1 MSAESRANAA
11 DSLPE
16 PGGQVGRSLP
26 PVAPPPSVASAE
38 SAEADFLATGPSG
51 AVSIASLPASS
62 PAGVSEVEESPSAG
76 PPSAR
81 LPLLALVF
89 VAGVVSLGIEMCG
102 PRLMAPYFGTSLFI
116 WANQIGFTLLYLSL
130 GYLIGGRVADRYP
143 DPRVLCALTAVAAL
157 ATGLIPF
164 VSQPVLGWSVAGL
177 NPANPNGSVFVG
189 SLISVILLFSVPTIL
204 LGMVSPFAIRLSV
217 DSVGSAGRNAGSLY
231 ALSTTG
237 SILGAFLPVLVLIPA
252 WGVRRTL
259 LAMCVALVAV
269 SLWGLVPRVRVAAS
283 LPAAVLLVP
292 LLLPQV
298 APLGPLKN
306 LPGLIYYDESLYNY
320 IQVTRDS
327 SGTTRLILDE
337 GAGAVH
343 SIYSPQ
349 QILFGPG
356 WYTDY
361 LLAAPYFNAA
371 GQVHRLAIVG
381 LAGGTIARQFTAAYG
396 PIAID
401 GVEIDPAIVATGRRY
416 FHMTEPNLHV
426 YVEDGRTF
434 MRATTHTYDVVAID
448 AFQQPYIPFQ
458 LTTRE
463 FFQEILAHLTPAG
476 ALTINTAH
484 TCGNYS
490 LVQAFVNTLYAAG
503 FSNVYTI
510 DVGTTLNTEVIATR
524 APTTLAAFRTN
535 LAAIPSNSLV
545 SQVAEEAASAAR
557 VARPAPGGIVFTDD
571 RAPVEQ
577 LTDQL
582 IISYIQ
588 HNC

>member
-1 MSAESRANAA
+1 MAIEPRDASAGRYPYQ
-11 DSLPE
+11 D
-16 PGGQVGRSLP
+16 GQVGAAPP
-26 PVAPPPSVASAE
+26 PVAITAAHTYDGTSAPSR
-38 SAEADFLATGPSG
+38 G
-51 AVSIASLPASS
+51 A
-62 PAGVSEVEESPSAG
+62 
-76 PPSAR
+76 AR
-81 LPLLALVF
+81 AALLALVF

-130 GYLIGGRVADRYP
+130 GYLIGGRVADRHP
-143 DPRVLCALTAVAAL
+143 STRVLCTLTAVAAL

-164 VSQPVLGWSVAGL
+164 ISQPVLNWSVAGL

-189 SLISVILLFSVPTIL
+189 SLIAVILLFSVPTIL

-217 DSVGSAGRNAGSLY
+217 NSVGSAGRNAGSLY

-237 SILGAFLPVLVLIPA
+237 SILGAFLPVLVFIPA

-259 LAMCVALVAV
+259 LAMCVALAAV
-269 SLWGLVPRVRVAAS
+269 SVWGLAPRVRVATS

-292 LLLPQV
+292 LLLPQA

-306 LPGLIYYDESLYNY
+306 VPGLIYYDESLYNY

-343 SIYSPQ
+343 SIYNSG
-349 QILFGPG
+349 QILFGPE

-361 LLAAPYFNAA
+361 LLAAPYFNAGAAA
-371 GQVHRLAIVG
+371 GQVHRMAIVG
-381 LAGGTIARQFTAAYG
+381 LAGGTIARQFTAAYA
-396 PIAID
+396 PVAID
-401 GVEIDPAIVATGRRY
+401 GVEIDPAIVAAGRKY

-426 YVEDGRTF
+426 YIEDGRTF
-434 MRATTHTYDVVAID
+434 MRATTHTYDLVAID

-463 FFQEILAHLTPAG
+463 FFQEIEAHLSPSGVVT
-476 ALTINTAH
+476 LNTAH
-484 TCGNYS
+484 TCDNYS
-490 LVQAFVNTLYAAG
+490 LVQAFVNTMYAAG
-503 FSNVYTI
+503 FPSVYAM
-510 DVGTTLNTEVIATR
+510 DVPNTLNTELVATR
-524 APTTLAAFRTN
+524 APTSLATLRAN
-535 LAAIPSNSLV
+535 LAAMPASSLV
-545 SQVAEEAASAAR
+545 SQMAAEATSAAR
-557 VARPAPGGIVFTDD
+557 VARPSRGGIVFTDD

-588 HNC
+588 HSC

>member
-1 MSAESRANAA
+1 MSAQSRPSSITQKGDGAA
-11 DSLPE
+11 E
-16 PGGQVGRSLP
+16 
-26 PVAPPPSVASAE
+26 AEPPPTPPLRVAA
-38 SAEADFLATGPSG
+38 PSG
-51 AVSIASLPASS
+51 AQRV
-62 PAGVSEVEESPSAG
+62 
-76 PPSAR
+76 AR
-81 LPLLALVF
+81 LPLLVLVF
-89 VAGVVSLGIEMCG
+89 VAGLVSLGIEMCG

-116 WANQIGFTLLYLSL
+116 WANQIGFTLIYLSL

-143 DPRVLCALTAVAAL
+143 DPRVLCGLTAVAAL

-164 VSQPVLGWSVAGL
+164 ISAPVLNWSVAGL

-189 SLISVILLFSVPTIL
+189 SLFSVILLFSLPTIL

-217 DSVGSAGRNAGSLY
+217 DSLESAGRRAGSLY

-237 SILGAFLPVLVLIPA
+237 SILGAFLPVLVLMPA

-259 LAMCVALVAV
+259 LAMCVALVAA
-269 SLWGLVPRVRVAAS
+269 SLWGLAPPRWRLGAA

-298 APLGPLKN
+298 APLGPLKQI
-306 LPGLIYYDESLYNY
+306 PDLIYYDELLYNY
-320 IQVTRDS
+320 IQVTRDQS
-327 SGTTRLILDE
+327 DTTRLILDE

-343 SIYSPQ
+343 SVYNPN

-361 LLAAPYFNAA
+361 LLSAPYFNAGAAA
-371 GQVHRLAIVG
+371 GQVRDMAIVG

-396 PIAID
+396 PIRID
-401 GVEIDPAIVATGRRY
+401 GIEIDPAIVAVGRKY

-426 YVEDGRTF
+426 YTEDGRTF
-434 MRATTHTYDVVAID
+434 FRATNYTFDLVAID

-463 FFQEILAHLTPAG
+463 FFQEILAHLSPSG
-476 ALTINTAH
+476 VLTINTAH
-484 TCGNYS
+484 TCGNYA
-490 LVQAFVNTLYAAG
+490 LVHAFINTLYAAG
-503 FSNVYTI
+503 FASVYTI
-510 DVGTTLNTEVIATR
+510 DVGSTLNTEVIATR
-524 APTTLAAFRTN
+524 APTTLPTFQSN
-535 LAAIPSNSLV
+535 LAAVPASSLV
-545 SQVAEEAASAAR
+545 SQVATEAADAAR
-557 VARPAPGGIVFTDD
+557 VARPQPGGIVFTDD
-571 RAPVEQ
+571 RAPVEE

-588 HNC
+588 NHC